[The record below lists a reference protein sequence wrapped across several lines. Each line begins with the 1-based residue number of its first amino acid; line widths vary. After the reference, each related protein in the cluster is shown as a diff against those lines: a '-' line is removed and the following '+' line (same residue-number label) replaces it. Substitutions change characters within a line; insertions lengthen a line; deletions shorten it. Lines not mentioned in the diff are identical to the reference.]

1 MANVPSNSTA
11 VTVLQGQSITGS
23 FAGFIPCTNTIN
35 NYADFRGLKDA
46 NGAELCTSGSTPA
59 LYFKEGQ
66 VYPIFITSASLH
78 ASSANVVFFT

>member
-35 NYADFRGLKDA
+35 NYADFRGLK
-46 NGAELCTSGSTPA
+46 EYL
-59 LYFKEGQ
+59 
-66 VYPIFITSASLH
+66 
-78 ASSANVVFFT
+78 